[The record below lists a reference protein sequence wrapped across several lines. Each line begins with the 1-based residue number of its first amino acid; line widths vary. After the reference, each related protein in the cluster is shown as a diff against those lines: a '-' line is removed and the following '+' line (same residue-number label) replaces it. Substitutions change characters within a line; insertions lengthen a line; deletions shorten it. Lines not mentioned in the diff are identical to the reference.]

1 MLTEHAGSGKTWFD
15 KGVMDMADRATLCVT
30 VDNLGVAAQIGTG
43 EAVRPDPNES
53 GLKALPRL
61 LDLFDE
67 VGVTATFFVE
77 GWNGLH
83 HPGAIRSMVARG
95 HEVGL
100 HGWVHEKWPE
110 LTDDQRETLLF
121 DGTAS
126 LRTVG
131 VEPAGFR
138 APGGYRSGRTAE
150 VLAEL
155 GYTFDSSIEQET
167 ENDPLAVTRLPNGLI
182 NIPWHWDMI
191 DYYQYYMHPEGERS
205 PAQLLEHFTSRLD
218 DAVATG
224 GLVTLIVHPF
234 VSFTD
239 DGGRFQAVRNY
250 LWHAVS
256 APGVDVVSAGQLTAR
271 TLAGTVA

>member
-1 MLTEHAGSGKTWFD
+1 
-15 KGVMDMADRATLCVT
+15 MADRATLCVT
-30 VDNLGVAAQIGTG
+30 VDNLGVAAQIGMG
-43 EAVRPDPNES
+43 EAVRPDPHEP

-67 VGVTATFFVE
+67 LGITGTFFVE

-83 HPGAIRSMVARG
+83 HADAIQSMAARG

-100 HGWVHEKWPE
+100 HGWVHEKWST

-126 LRTVG
+126 LRSAA
-131 VEPAGFR
+131 VEPTGFR
-138 APGGYRSGRTAE
+138 APGGYRGGRTAE

-155 GYTFDSSIEQET
+155 GYAFDSSIEQES
-167 ENDPLAVTRLPNGLI
+167 ENDPLAVTRLPEGLI

-191 DYYQYYMHPEGERS
+191 DYYQYHMHPEGERS
-205 PAQLLEHFTSRLD
+205 PAQLLAHFNSRLD
-218 DAVATG
+218 DAIATG

-239 DGGRFQAVRNY
+239 DGDRFQAIRDY
-250 LWHAVS
+250 LSRAVS
-256 APGVDVVSAGQLTAR
+256 APNVDVVSAGQVAAQA
-271 TLAGTVA
+271 LAGNTA